1 MYIIYHKPN
10 KIEDSYKKLLN
21 LFHPDMI
28 IKERVDVIVIEGER
42 ETWNHGNKNKFIM
55 VMHKQVI
62 NWKVK
67 STTSKKG
74 CLSRE

>member
-1 MYIIYHKPN
+1 
-10 KIEDSYKKLLN
+10 
-21 LFHPDMI
+21 MI
-28 IKERVDVIVIEGER
+28 IKKRVDVIVIESDMRGER